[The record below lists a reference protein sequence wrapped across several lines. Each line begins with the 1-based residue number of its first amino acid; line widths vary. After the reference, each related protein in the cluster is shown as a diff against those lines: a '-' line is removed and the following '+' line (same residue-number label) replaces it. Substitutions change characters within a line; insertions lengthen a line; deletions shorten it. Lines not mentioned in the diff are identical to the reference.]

1 MIKVAVF
8 EDRPELRE
16 GLADLLTSAAEIKFC
31 GAWENCDHVQRLMQ
45 QHQPDVVLM
54 DIEMPGVNGLQGLQ
68 IIKKISP
75 QINVVILTV
84 FENSENLFSALCLG
98 ANGYLLKSTPPL
110 KIIEAVKEVYAGGAP
125 MTASIATK
133 VLQSFASNP
142 EKTNHDYALSPREKD
157 ILGSLVKG
165 NSYKMIA
172 SELKISIDTVRTH
185 IRKIY
190 DKLHVHSMNEAV
202 AKAIHNRIV

>member
-8 EDRPELRE
+8 EDKPELRE
-16 GLADLLTSAAEIKFC
+16 GLADLLTSSEDIQFC
-31 GAWENCDHVQRLMQ
+31 GAWENCNQVQRLMQ
-45 QHQPDVVLM
+45 QHHPDVVLM

-68 IIKKISP
+68 IIKKHSP
-75 QINVVILTV
+75 KINVVILTV
-84 FENSENLFSALCLG
+84 FENNENIFNALCLG
-98 ANGYLLKSTPPL
+98 ANGYLLKGTPPL

-133 VLQSFASNP
+133 VLQSFAANP
-142 EKTNHDYALSPREKD
+142 QTANHDYMLSPREKD
-157 ILGSLVKG
+157 ILSSLVKG

-172 SELKISIDTVRTH
+172 TELNISIDTVRTH